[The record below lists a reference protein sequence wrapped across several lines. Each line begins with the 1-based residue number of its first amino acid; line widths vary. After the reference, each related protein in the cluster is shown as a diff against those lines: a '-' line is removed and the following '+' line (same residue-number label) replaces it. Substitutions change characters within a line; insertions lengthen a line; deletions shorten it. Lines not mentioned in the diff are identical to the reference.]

1 MLPQSDS
8 FATVLTLCSLGC
20 PARGNHFKQKK
31 SSPIGKFQPTKG
43 ANGKESCLDCAV
55 SQYAANEGAVECEY
69 CPTGRTS
76 LQGSP
81 TCSLAA
87 VNYFLQEPKTRS
99 SSVPAETA
107 P

>member
-1 MLPQSDS
+1 M
-8 FATVLTLCSLGC
+8 
-20 PARGNHFKQKK
+20 
-31 SSPIGKFQPTKG
+31 
-43 ANGKESCLDCAV
+43 DCAV
-55 SQYAANEGAVECEY
+55 SQYAADEGAVECEY

-87 VNYFLQEPKTRS
+87 VDYFLQEPKTRS

-107 P
+107 SEGDSQLVYILEAKPCPTHATCVGGNAM